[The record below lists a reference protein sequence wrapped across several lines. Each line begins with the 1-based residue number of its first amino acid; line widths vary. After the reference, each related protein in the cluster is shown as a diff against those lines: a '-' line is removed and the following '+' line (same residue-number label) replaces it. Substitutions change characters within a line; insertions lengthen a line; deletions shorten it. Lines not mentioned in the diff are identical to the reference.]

1 MSKVIGIDLG
11 TTNSVMAVMEGG
23 EPTIIPNAEGMRL
36 TPSVVAF
43 SKSGERLVGQIA
55 KRQAVVNPEQTV
67 FSAKRFLGRKYT
79 DPDVQS
85 DTTMVPYHLVSAEN
99 GDVNI
104 TLTGRNYAVPEI
116 SAMVLQKLKLD
127 AEAFL
132 GEPVRQAVITVP
144 AYFND
149 AQRQATKDAG
159 RIAGLEVLRIINEP
173 TASAL
178 AYGLDNNITHQ
189 TIVVYDMGGGTF
201 DVSILELN
209 DSMFEV
215 LATNGDTH
223 LGGDDFDERIVH
235 YLIDVFKKDTG
246 IDVRGDRT
254 ALQRMREA
262 AEKAKMELSSVMK
275 SEINLPFIAADA
287 AGPRHLTVELTRAQ
301 LEALTKDLVERSLA
315 PVRKALADAQ
325 LKPGDIEEVVLV
337 GGQTRMPAIQ
347 TAVKKF
353 FKKDPNK
360 SINPDEVVAI
370 GAAIQAGVLSGE
382 VQDVLLLDV
391 TPLTLGI
398 ETSGGVMTTLIPRNT
413 TVPTLKSQVFST
425 AQDNQPAVEIHVLQG
440 ERVEA
445 INNKLLGN
453 FILDGIPAAKRGS
466 PKIEVTFDIDA
477 DGIMNVRARDVNTDR
492 EQHITITASSGLTQA
507 EIDAR
512 VVEAAVYA
520 EDDRRK
526 RDLVALQNRIESLV
540 YTAQQMI
547 DEDDTVSDAR
557 KAILSEAITAVN
569 VAWESTDPQVISNA
583 IADITMV
590 LHDVQ
595 NKHRVDAQSI
605 TDELNQIDPANTLA
619 PSQLLSSL
627 LDRIRS
633 R

>member
-23 EPTIIPNAEGMRL
+23 EPTIIPNAEGLRL

-67 FSAKRFLGRKYT
+67 FSAKRFLGRKYA
-79 DPDVQS
+79 DADVQS
-85 DTTMVPYHLVSAEN
+85 DTNMVPYHLVSAEN

-132 GEPVRQAVITVP
+132 GEPVTQAVITVP

-178 AYGLDNNITHQ
+178 AYGLDNNITNQ

-201 DVSILELN
+201 DVSVLELN
-209 DSMFEV
+209 DNMFEV

-223 LGGDDFDERIVH
+223 LGGDDFDERIVNH
-235 YLIDVFKKDTG
+235 LIDIFKKDTG

-287 AGPRHLTVELTRAQ
+287 AGPRHLTVELTRAK
-301 LEALTKDLVERSLA
+301 LESLTKDLVERSLE
-315 PVRKALADAQ
+315 PVRIALADAQ
-325 LKPGDIEEVVLV
+325 LKPSDIEEVVLV

-353 FKKDPNK
+353 FKKDPHK
-360 SINPDEVVAI
+360 GINPDEVVAI

-425 AQDNQPAVEIHVLQG
+425 AQDNQPAVEVHVLQG

-540 YTAQQMI
+540 YTAQRMI

-557 KAILSEAITAVN
+557 KAILAEAITAVN
-569 VAWESTDPQVISNA
+569 VAWESTDLQVISNA

-595 NKHRVDAQSI
+595 NKHRADAQSI
-605 TDELNQIDPANTLA
+605 TDEINQIDPANALA

>member
-85 DTTMVPYHLVSAEN
+85 DTTMVPYHVVSAEN

-235 YLIDVFKKDTG
+235 YLIDIFKKDTG
-246 IDVRGDRT
+246 IDVRGDRA

-287 AGPRHLTVELTRAQ
+287 AGPRHLTVELTRAK

-353 FKKDPNK
+353 FKKDPHK
-360 SINPDEVVAI
+360 GINPDEVVAI

-540 YTAQQMI
+540 YTAQQML

-557 KAILSEAITAVN
+557 KAILAEAISAVN
-569 VAWESTDPQVISNA
+569 VAWESTNPQVISNA

>member
-370 GAAIQAGVLSGE
+370 GAAIQASVLSGE

-540 YTAQQMI
+540 YTAQQMN

-605 TDELNQIDPANTLA
+605 TDELNEIDPANTLA

>member
-1 MSKVIGIDLG
+1 
-11 TTNSVMAVMEGG
+11 
-23 EPTIIPNAEGMRL
+23 
-36 TPSVVAF
+36 
-43 SKSGERLVGQIA
+43 
-55 KRQAVVNPEQTV
+55 
-67 FSAKRFLGRKYT
+67 
-79 DPDVQS
+79 
-85 DTTMVPYHLVSAEN
+85 
-99 GDVNI
+99 
-104 TLTGRNYAVPEI
+104 
-116 SAMVLQKLKLD
+116 
-127 AEAFL
+127 
-132 GEPVRQAVITVP
+132 
-144 AYFND
+144 
-149 AQRQATKDAG
+149 
-159 RIAGLEVLRIINEP
+159 
-173 TASAL
+173 
-178 AYGLDNNITHQ
+178 
-189 TIVVYDMGGGTF
+189 
-201 DVSILELN
+201 
-209 DSMFEV
+209 
-215 LATNGDTH
+215 
-223 LGGDDFDERIVH
+223 
-235 YLIDVFKKDTG
+235 
-246 IDVRGDRT
+246 
-254 ALQRMREA
+254 
-262 AEKAKMELSSVMK
+262 
-275 SEINLPFIAADA
+275 
-287 AGPRHLTVELTRAQ
+287 
-301 LEALTKDLVERSLA
+301 
-315 PVRKALADAQ
+315 
-325 LKPGDIEEVVLV
+325 
-337 GGQTRMPAIQ
+337 MPAIQ

-353 FKKDPNK
+353 FKKDPHK
-360 SINPDEVVAI
+360 GINPDEVVAI

-425 AQDNQPAVEIHVLQG
+425 AQDNQPAVEVHVLQG

-547 DEDDTVSDAR
+547 DEDDSVSDAR
-557 KAILSEAITAVN
+557 KAILAEAISAVN

-605 TDELNQIDPANTLA
+605 TDELNEIDPANTLA

>member
-1 MSKVIGIDLG
+1 
-11 TTNSVMAVMEGG
+11 
-23 EPTIIPNAEGMRL
+23 
-36 TPSVVAF
+36 
-43 SKSGERLVGQIA
+43 
-55 KRQAVVNPEQTV
+55 
-67 FSAKRFLGRKYT
+67 
-79 DPDVQS
+79 
-85 DTTMVPYHLVSAEN
+85 MVPYHLVSAEN

-178 AYGLDNNITHQ
+178 AYGLDNNITNQ

-201 DVSILELN
+201 DVSVLELN
-209 DSMFEV
+209 DNMFEV

-223 LGGDDFDERIVH
+223 LGGDDFDERIVNH
-235 YLIDVFKKDTG
+235 LIDIFKKDTG

-287 AGPRHLTVELTRAQ
+287 TGPRHLTVELTRAK
-301 LEALTKDLVERSLA
+301 LESLTKDLVERSLE

-325 LKPGDIEEVVLV
+325 LKAADIEEVVLV

-353 FKKDPNK
+353 FKKDPHK
-360 SINPDEVVAI
+360 GINPDEVVAI

-425 AQDNQPAVEIHVLQG
+425 AQDNQPAVEVHVLQG

-477 DGIMNVRARDVNTDR
+477 DGILNVRARDVNTDR

-512 VVEAAVYA
+512 VVEAALFA

-526 RDLVALQNRIESLV
+526 RDIVALQNRVETLV
-540 YTAQQMI
+540 YTAQQLI
-547 DEDDTVSDAR
+547 DEDDSLSDAR
-557 KAILSEAITAVN
+557 KEILAEAISAVN

-583 IADITMV
+583 IADITIV

-595 NKHRVDAQSI
+595 NKHRADAHSI
-605 TDELNQIDPANTLA
+605 TDEHNQIDPANALA

>member
-1 MSKVIGIDLG
+1 
-11 TTNSVMAVMEGG
+11 
-23 EPTIIPNAEGMRL
+23 
-36 TPSVVAF
+36 
-43 SKSGERLVGQIA
+43 
-55 KRQAVVNPEQTV
+55 
-67 FSAKRFLGRKYT
+67 
-79 DPDVQS
+79 
-85 DTTMVPYHLVSAEN
+85 
-99 GDVNI
+99 
-104 TLTGRNYAVPEI
+104 
-116 SAMVLQKLKLD
+116 
-127 AEAFL
+127 
-132 GEPVRQAVITVP
+132 
-144 AYFND
+144 
-149 AQRQATKDAG
+149 
-159 RIAGLEVLRIINEP
+159 
-173 TASAL
+173 
-178 AYGLDNNITHQ
+178 
-189 TIVVYDMGGGTF
+189 
-201 DVSILELN
+201 
-209 DSMFEV
+209 
-215 LATNGDTH
+215 
-223 LGGDDFDERIVH
+223 
-235 YLIDVFKKDTG
+235 
-246 IDVRGDRT
+246 
-254 ALQRMREA
+254 
-262 AEKAKMELSSVMK
+262 
-275 SEINLPFIAADA
+275 
-287 AGPRHLTVELTRAQ
+287 
-301 LEALTKDLVERSLA
+301 
-315 PVRKALADAQ
+315 VRKALADAQ
-325 LKPGDIEEVVLV
+325 LKPSDIEEVVLV
-337 GGQTRMPAIQ
+337 GGQTRLPAIQ

-353 FKKDPNK
+353 FKKDPHK
-360 SINPDEVVAI
+360 GINPDEVVAI

-425 AQDNQPAVEIHVLQG
+425 AQDNQPAVEVHVLQG

-477 DGIMNVRARDVNTDR
+477 DGILNVRARDVNTDR

-557 KAILSEAITAVN
+557 KAILAEAITAVN
-569 VAWESTDPQVISNA
+569 VAWESTDLQVISNA

-595 NKHRVDAQSI
+595 NKHRADAQSI
-605 TDELNQIDPANTLA
+605 TDEINQIDPANALA

>member
-23 EPTIIPNAEGMRL
+23 EPTIIPNAEGLRL

-43 SKSGERLVGQIA
+43 SKSGERLVGQVA

-67 FSAKRFLGRKYT
+67 FSAKRFLGRKYA
-79 DPDVQS
+79 DADVQS
-85 DTTMVPYHLVSAEN
+85 DTNMVPYHLLSAEN

-132 GEPVRQAVITVP
+132 GEPVTQAVITVP

-178 AYGLDNNITHQ
+178 AYGLDNNITNQ

-201 DVSILELN
+201 DVSVLELN
-209 DSMFEV
+209 DNMFEV

-223 LGGDDFDERIVH
+223 LGGDDFDERIVNH
-235 YLIDVFKKDTG
+235 LIDIFKKDTG

-287 AGPRHLTVELTRAQ
+287 AGPRHLTVELTRAK
-301 LEALTKDLVERSLA
+301 LESLTKDLVERSLE

-325 LKPGDIEEVVLV
+325 VKPSDIEEVVLV

-353 FKKDPNK
+353 FKKDPHK
-360 SINPDEVVAI
+360 GINPDEVVAI

-425 AQDNQPAVEIHVLQG
+425 AQDNQPAVEVHVLQG

-557 KAILSEAITAVN
+557 KAILAEAITAVN
-569 VAWESTDPQVISNA
+569 VAWESTDLQVISNA

-595 NKHRVDAQSI
+595 NKHRADAQSI
-605 TDELNQIDPANTLA
+605 TDEINQIDPANALA

>member
-1 MSKVIGIDLG
+1 
-11 TTNSVMAVMEGG
+11 
-23 EPTIIPNAEGMRL
+23 
-36 TPSVVAF
+36 
-43 SKSGERLVGQIA
+43 
-55 KRQAVVNPEQTV
+55 
-67 FSAKRFLGRKYT
+67 
-79 DPDVQS
+79 
-85 DTTMVPYHLVSAEN
+85 
-99 GDVNI
+99 
-104 TLTGRNYAVPEI
+104 
-116 SAMVLQKLKLD
+116 
-127 AEAFL
+127 
-132 GEPVRQAVITVP
+132 
-144 AYFND
+144 
-149 AQRQATKDAG
+149 
-159 RIAGLEVLRIINEP
+159 
-173 TASAL
+173 
-178 AYGLDNNITHQ
+178 
-189 TIVVYDMGGGTF
+189 
-201 DVSILELN
+201 
-209 DSMFEV
+209 
-215 LATNGDTH
+215 
-223 LGGDDFDERIVH
+223 
-235 YLIDVFKKDTG
+235 
-246 IDVRGDRT
+246 
-254 ALQRMREA
+254 
-262 AEKAKMELSSVMK
+262 
-275 SEINLPFIAADA
+275 
-287 AGPRHLTVELTRAQ
+287 
-301 LEALTKDLVERSLA
+301 
-315 PVRKALADAQ
+315 
-325 LKPGDIEEVVLV
+325 
-337 GGQTRMPAIQ
+337 MPAIQ

>member
-55 KRQAVVNPEQTV
+55 KRQAVVNPDQTV

-287 AGPRHLTVELTRAQ
+287 AGPRHLTVELTRAK

-547 DEDDTVSDAR
+547 DEDDSVSDAR
-557 KAILSEAITAVN
+557 KAILSEAISAVN

-605 TDELNQIDPANTLA
+605 TDELNEIDPANTLA

>member
-23 EPTIIPNAEGMRL
+23 EPTIIPNAEGLRL

-67 FSAKRFLGRKYT
+67 FSAKRFLGRKYA
-79 DPDVQS
+79 DADVQS
-85 DTTMVPYHLVSAEN
+85 DTNMVPYHLVSAEN

-132 GEPVRQAVITVP
+132 GEPVTQAVITVP

-178 AYGLDNNITHQ
+178 AYGLDNNITNQ

-201 DVSILELN
+201 DVSVLELN
-209 DSMFEV
+209 DNMFEV

-223 LGGDDFDERIVH
+223 LGGDDFDERIVNH
-235 YLIDVFKKDTG
+235 LIDIFKKDTD

-287 AGPRHLTVELTRAQ
+287 AGPRHLTVELTRAT
-301 LEALTKDLVERSLA
+301 LESLTKDLVERSLE
-315 PVRKALADAQ
+315 PVRIALADAQ
-325 LKPGDIEEVVLV
+325 LKPSDIEEVVLV

-353 FKKDPNK
+353 FKKDPHK
-360 SINPDEVVAI
+360 GINPDEVVAI

-425 AQDNQPAVEIHVLQG
+425 AQDNQPAVEVHVLQG

-557 KAILSEAITAVN
+557 KAILAEAITAVN
-569 VAWESTDPQVISNA
+569 VAWESTDLQVISNA

-595 NKHRVDAQSI
+595 NKHRADAQSI
-605 TDELNQIDPANTLA
+605 TDEINQIDPANALA

>member
-1 MSKVIGIDLG
+1 
-11 TTNSVMAVMEGG
+11 
-23 EPTIIPNAEGMRL
+23 
-36 TPSVVAF
+36 
-43 SKSGERLVGQIA
+43 
-55 KRQAVVNPEQTV
+55 
-67 FSAKRFLGRKYT
+67 
-79 DPDVQS
+79 
-85 DTTMVPYHLVSAEN
+85 
-99 GDVNI
+99 
-104 TLTGRNYAVPEI
+104 
-116 SAMVLQKLKLD
+116 MVLQKLKLD

-132 GEPVRQAVITVP
+132 GEPVTQAVITVP

-178 AYGLDNNITHQ
+178 AYGLDNNITNQ

-201 DVSILELN
+201 DVSVLELN
-209 DSMFEV
+209 DNMFEV

-223 LGGDDFDERIVH
+223 LGGDDFDERIVNH
-235 YLIDVFKKDTG
+235 LIDIFKKDTG

-287 AGPRHLTVELTRAQ
+287 AGPRHLTVELTRAK
-301 LEALTKDLVERSLA
+301 LESLTKDLVERSLE

-325 LKPGDIEEVVLV
+325 VKPSDIEEVVLV

-353 FKKDPNK
+353 FKKDPHK
-360 SINPDEVVAI
+360 GINPDEVVAI

-425 AQDNQPAVEIHVLQG
+425 AQDNQPAVEVHVLQG

-557 KAILSEAITAVN
+557 KAILAEAITAVN
-569 VAWESTDPQVISNA
+569 VAWESTDLQVISNA

-595 NKHRVDAQSI
+595 NKHRADAQSI
-605 TDELNQIDPANTLA
+605 TDEINQIDPANALA